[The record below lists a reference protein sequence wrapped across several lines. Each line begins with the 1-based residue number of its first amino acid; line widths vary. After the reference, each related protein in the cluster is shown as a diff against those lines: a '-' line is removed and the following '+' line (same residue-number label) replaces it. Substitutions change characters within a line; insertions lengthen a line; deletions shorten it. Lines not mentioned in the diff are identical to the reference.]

1 MDGASEDTFS
11 QALAAARAGNRVKAR
26 NLLSRL
32 LRTDSKNVEY
42 WLWMSA
48 VAHSKKDKL
57 YCLESAQRLDP
68 DNPAVLR
75 GLTVLGARVPKK
87 KELASAARLARR
99 HRSSI
104 SAGKAVGE
112 AMRLPWRMIAIGAA
126 GIGGVIV
133 LFIGVRAL
141 APLFGPRTFSQA
153 PTLPPPSPTPTPTSA
168 IPTATNTAIPAALR
182 VQRTAIPTELALTPI
197 SFFVD
202 QTPTPTPVAGLTP
215 HPQYEAYAAGITAI
229 MNGEYQQAIGFFDQV
244 IQLDGS
250 LPDVHYFK
258 GEALRLMALA
268 EGGDQI
274 GTILGQAINAYDR
287 AIVLDGSF
295 APAYLGRGRAL
306 LERTLLRV
314 APGDLRA
321 EDLPPDFAR
330 AFEVDPGFTEA
341 YVAHTDFL
349 RQVALWKTLEETLQA
364 AIDRGLRDPIL
375 YVRIAEAQINRQKY
389 EQALENAIEGSGSDH
404 TLLDGYFV
412 LGRALVRLENYPA
425 ALDPLLT
432 YVAYRGDDHRGWSD
446 LGRAQLEIGDLP
458 NASNSIARALEI
470 NPRYAPA
477 YLTRGWLNLEVQA
490 YQTALADFN
499 EARRY
504 GQETLEL
511 FMGFGYAHY
520 NLENWQQALN
530 NANIAIE
537 MALQDQR
544 ASVQQRLVSRGYA
557 LRALISEKAPD
568 LLDYAID
575 NWNWILELQFAD
587 PEVRDLAVE
596 HLTALTGEVP
606 PLLPTVTLTT
616 TATITVT
623 PFGTPPISP
632 TPTPALPSSTPA
644 PSVTPTPS
652 HTPTPSRTPTP
663 GGPTPS
669 PTATDLF
676 S

>member
-32 LRTDSKNVEY
+32 LRTDSSNVEY
-42 WLWMSA
+42 WLWMST

-57 YCLESAQRLDP
+57 YCLESAERLDP

-112 AMRLPWRMIAIGAA
+112 AMRLPWRMIAVGAA
-126 GIGGVIV
+126 GVGGVIV

-168 IPTATNTAIPAALR
+168 IPTPTNTAVPAALR

-215 HPQYEAYAAGITAI
+215 HPQYEAYTAGITAI
-229 MNGEYQQAIGFFDQV
+229 MNGEFQQAIGFFDQV

-250 LPDVHYFK
+250 LPEVHYFK
-258 GEALRLMALA
+258 GEALRLMAMA
-268 EGGDQI
+268 EGGDQT
-274 GTILGQAINAYDR
+274 GTNLGRAINSYDR
-287 AIVLDGSF
+287 AIVLDGNF

-314 APGDLRA
+314 GPGNLRA

-330 AFEVDPGFTEA
+330 AFEVDPSFTEA
-341 YVAHTDFL
+341 YVAHSDFL
-349 RQVALWKTLEETLQA
+349 RRVALWKTLEETLQA

-425 ALDPLLT
+425 AIDPLLT

-446 LGRAQLEIGDLP
+446 LGRVQLEIGDLP
-458 NASNSIARALEI
+458 SASNSVARALEI

-477 YLTRGWLNLEVQA
+477 YLTRGWLNLQVGA
-490 YQTALADFN
+490 YQTAMADFN
-499 EARRY
+499 EARRF
-504 GQETLEL
+504 GQENFEL
-511 FMGFGYAHY
+511 FLAFGFAHY
-520 NLENWQQALN
+520 HLENWQQGYS
-530 NANIAIE
+530 NANTAIE
-537 MALQDQR
+537 LALQDQR
-544 ASVQQRLVSRGYA
+544 KTLQDRLASRGYA
-557 LRALISEKAPD
+557 LRALISEKAPEQT
-568 LLDYAID
+568 DYAIF
-575 NWNWILELQFAD
+575 NWELVLGLQFAD
-587 PEVRDLAVE
+587 PEVREMAAE
-596 HLTALTGEVP
+596 HLLVLTGESPTLMPTLTLTVTAT
-606 PLLPTVTLTT
+606 PTVTPVG
-616 TATITVT
+616 TATAT
-623 PFGTPPISP
+623 PTLPAASTP
-632 TPTPALPSSTPA
+632 TPTPSN
-644 PSVTPTPS
+644 TPTPS
-652 HTPTPSRTPTP
+652 LTPTP
-663 GGPTPS
+663 GPPTPT

-676 S
+676 T